1 MTAEKLKKGQAIL
14 EQIDKLTKQKEYW
27 DRSIMFGDVYI
38 KSRAEQRDSYYIH
51 SIYTGFIDFEFAK
64 GQVLAKINDL
74 INKLQKEFDEL

>member
-27 DRSIMFGDVYI
+27 DRSTMFGDVYI
-38 KSRAEQRDSYYIH
+38 RSKTEQRSLYFSVDTS
-51 SIYTGFIDFEFAK
+51 FIDFEFAK